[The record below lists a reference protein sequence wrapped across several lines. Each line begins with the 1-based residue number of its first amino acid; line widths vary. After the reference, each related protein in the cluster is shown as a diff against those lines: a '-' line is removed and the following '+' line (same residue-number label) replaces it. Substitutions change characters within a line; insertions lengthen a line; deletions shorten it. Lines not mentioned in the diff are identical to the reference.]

1 MKFANVVKGKRAED
15 RIEVPGFLDENGKPF
30 VVLAVPITG
39 LEYESAC
46 ASARARA
53 VEKGVPN
60 PAIGDPIYDLA
71 LMAFVIA
78 VGCFDPDSDENSRS
92 PSFKDAIEIL
102 TDMHPETIVYVHER
116 HELWQSECSPNVF
129 KIDGGDEALFA
140 MVSEVAG
147 PDGRATFMRWSPS
160 MRLNFSLSTARILKA
175 HWDSLKLKSITGSSL
190 ATDASSEEETL
201 PPPSNPSL
209 PEEGSETVT
218 PVSPVES

>member
-15 RIEVPGFLDENGKPF
+15 RIEVPGFNDENGKPW

-39 LEYESAC
+39 IEYESAC

-78 VGCFDPDSDENSRS
+78 VGCVDPDSPENNRT
-92 PSFKDAIEIL
+92 PSFSSAVEIL
-102 TDMHPETIVYVHER
+102 QDMHPETIVYIHER

-129 KIDGGDEALFA
+129 TFTGGDEALNA
-140 MVSEVAG
+140 AVSEVAG
-147 PDGRATFMRWSPS
+147 PDGRTTFMRWSPS
-160 MRLNFSLSTARILKA
+160 MRLNFSLSTARLLKG
-175 HWDSLKLKSITGSSL
+175 HWDSLRLKSISGSDS
-190 ATDASSEEETL
+190 ASNESSDEET
-201 PPPSNPSL
+201 PKSHSNPNLLDEDSTK
-209 PEEGSETVT
+209 E
-218 PVSPVES
+218 SPDSA